1 MISSRQKERIKIYRV
16 KTAKKTVIPP
26 YSSKVVSAQFNQK
39 PDRDVVVQPT
49 NFMKGLL
56 VPNMVCEG
64 NKTAPVMV
72 KNPKEDFI
80 TLKKGYPIGL
90 GIEVLTVANDD
101 QIEPEC
107 NFKLNKID
115 IEKHSSELAEV
126 EKQLPPI

>member
-1 MISSRQKERIKIYRV
+1 
-16 KTAKKTVIPP
+16 
-26 YSSKVVSAQFNQK
+26 
-39 PDRDVVVQPT
+39 
-49 NFMKGLL
+49 MKGIALSMGPCRRIWLPISICLDLSASFAIFDFLCFGSNATDERLLLEMCLL

-72 KNPKEDFI
+72 KNPTEDFI

-126 EKQLPPI
+126 EKQ